1 LALECVLFDFDFT
14 LADPSPWLIPAWREA
29 LGAIEAPP
37 PDAAGLR
44 TVVGRPLQAQYAA
57 IVREPPSGPRFE
69 IFESTYRE
77 YRDQHAGNE
86 TVLFPGAHAAIQ
98 ALDRAGLVL
107 GIVSTGAPERL
118 RAILSQTG
126 LAPHFRVVHGAAAE
140 KAPVIVSVAGTLG
153 LPLPATV
160 YVGDHPTDCQA
171 AVAAGSPFIAVET
184 GVHTAQDFPP
194 GTTVVSSIADLPGL
208 LLVA

>member
-1 LALECVLFDFDFT
+1 LPVECVLFDFDFT

-29 LGAIEAPP
+29 LGAIQAPP

-44 TVVGRPLQAQYAA
+44 TVVGRPLRAQYAA

-69 IFESTYRE
+69 IFEGIYRE
-77 YRDQHAGNE
+77 YRDRHAGNE

-107 GIVSTGAPERL
+107 GVVSTGAPERL
-118 RAILSQTG
+118 HTILTRTG
-126 LAPHFRVVHGAAAE
+126 LASHFRVVHGAAAE
-140 KAPVIVSVAGTLG
+140 KAPVIVSVAGALG
-153 LPLPATV
+153 LALPATL

-171 AVAAGSPFIAVET
+171 ATAAGSPFIAVGT
-184 GVHTAQDFPP
+184 GVHAAQDFPP
-194 GTTVVSSIADLPGL
+194 ETTVTSSIADLPGL
-208 LLVA
+208 LLAA